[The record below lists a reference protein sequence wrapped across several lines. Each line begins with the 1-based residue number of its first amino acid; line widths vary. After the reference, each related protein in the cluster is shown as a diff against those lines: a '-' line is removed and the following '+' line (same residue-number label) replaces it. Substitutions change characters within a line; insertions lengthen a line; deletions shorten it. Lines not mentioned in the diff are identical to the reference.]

1 MSNYP
6 GKIITNNADAGYS
19 VSFNGA
25 STLTATGSSVAVGTS
40 DFTIEFWVYYTGS
53 IAGDLVDQ
61 FVNYGVQVWTSS
73 SKINLGAYGISNL
86 LAGNTTLVANQ
97 WYHVAISK
105 DSTLGRIYIN
115 GVLDNSTSSSGWN
128 FSGAANFSIGSANGS
143 QYLTGYLSNVRVT
156 LGTALYVSDFVPP
169 TQLIPTGATKLL
181 TCASPTLIDL
191 SSNAYALTLNG
202 SPIPSTFT
210 PFAAYNPYTPEL
222 GSASPGIW
230 SLNELMEQTLT
241 RRSNNYD
248 PYFTYNSL
256 LIHGAGTDGA
266 QNNTFLDS
274 STANSG
280 SPWSLTR
287 NGNVYQ
293 GAFTPFTR
301 TGWSVYLDGNVNI
314 NNPAGLPTAFAGW
327 GGRTRTF
334 EMWLYRED
342 SSACNLQTAYAAV
355 VANGRWTITIDA
367 SSRLDFGWT
376 TSTSSQENIQTV
388 NTVPVGSWCHIAVV
402 VDSTTSTNTTIRLFI
417 NGAMETFTGKNLS
430 TQTSTYGWQS
440 LFGYASYTYG
450 APAGYFSN
458 LRWSNNLRYTS
469 SFAPPTANFTNDANT
484 LYLIAQDYRLRDRSS
499 NAYTVTVAAG
509 TPRIMPFGP
518 FNANTLTAYRDTTVG
533 GSGFF
538 PGSGSSYVVTTDS
551 STAFL
556 PQTTTTPFTIE
567 CWVYNTGT
575 SSTVLYAAIA
585 VDNYAYT
592 LGFGS
597 AVGTYDSTQ
606 TPWFGVY
613 GFGWSGLRSTTPIP
627 LNAWTHIACV
637 FTGSTCYIYQDGVMT
652 ASGGPSTWEVKTAG
666 KVRIGCRPDAGTDTF
681 TGYIAGARVVIGSNL
696 YPSGTTFTPP
706 TAPPTNITNT
716 KLLLNFTNA
725 AVIDSTGLNIIDTVG
740 QGQIS
745 TSQSRF
751 GRGSLF
757 SGSSSGGFIV
767 RGEGLSIAFG
777 NGDFTIEFYAYL
789 TSLGTWVF
797 DTCPAGVVAPTNRI
811 LLQVQSSGSVDYL
824 TYQGVTT
831 LISSGGGVFST
842 NRWHHIAL
850 CKASSQ
856 TRLFVDG
863 IQRGST
869 YSDTLD
875 YPAQLNRPILCAD
888 GYAEGFSGNIRIDEL
903 RITRGY
909 ARYKTNFKPQTSRW
923 QDQ

>member
-6 GKIITNNADAGYS
+6 GKIITNNADIGYS
-19 VSFNGA
+19 VVFDGTGDYLFTTGA
-25 STLTATGSSVAVGTS
+25 ALDTGAGTADIT
-40 DFTIEFWVYYTGS
+40 FECWVYNRGYSGS
-53 IAGDLVDQ
+53 QYGRGILVFYPSAAYNTDRLMVRLD
-61 FVNYGVQVWTSS
+61 FNSNA
-73 SKINLGAYGISNL
+73 INCYLIVGSAAQWGISGTNSTS
-86 LAGNTTLVANQ
+86 LATVNAWT
-97 WYHVAISK
+97 HVALVRS
-105 DSTLGRIYIN
+105 SQTFRLYIN
-115 GVLDNSTSSSGWN
+115 GVLDTTLPATTVSLNTFDTFNIGRTQDGTVPDFDGYISN
-128 FSGAANFSIGSANGS
+128 FRYVKN
-143 QYLTGYLSNVRVT
+143 
-156 LGTALYVSDFVPP
+156 TALYTAAFTPP
-169 TQLIPTGATKLL
+169 TQLLNITNTQLL
-181 TCASPTLIDL
+181 TCNSPAIVDQST
-191 SSNAYALTLNG
+191 NAFVITANG
-202 SPIPSTFT
+202 NAAVSTFT

-222 GSASPGIW
+222 GSASSGIW

-342 SSACNLQTAYAAV
+342 STAGCNLQTAYAAV

-376 TSTSSQENIQTV
+376 TSTSSQESVQTV

-637 FTGSTCYIYQDGVMT
+637 FTGSTCYI
-652 ASGGPSTWEVKTAG
+652 S
-666 KVRIGCRPDAGTDTF
+666 
-681 TGYIAGARVVIGSNL
+681 
-696 YPSGTTFTPP
+696 
-706 TAPPTNITNT
+706 
-716 KLLLNFTNA
+716 
-725 AVIDSTGLNIIDTVG
+725 
-740 QGQIS
+740 
-745 TSQSRF
+745 
-751 GRGSLF
+751 
-757 SGSSSGGFIV
+757 
-767 RGEGLSIAFG
+767 
-777 NGDFTIEFYAYL
+777 
-789 TSLGTWVF
+789 
-797 DTCPAGVVAPTNRI
+797 
-811 LLQVQSSGSVDYL
+811 
-824 TYQGVTT
+824 
-831 LISSGGGVFST
+831 
-842 NRWHHIAL
+842 
-850 CKASSQ
+850 
-856 TRLFVDG
+856 
-863 IQRGST
+863 
-869 YSDTLD
+869 
-875 YPAQLNRPILCAD
+875 
-888 GYAEGFSGNIRIDEL
+888 
-903 RITRGY
+903 
-909 ARYKTNFKPQTSRW
+909 
-923 QDQ
+923 